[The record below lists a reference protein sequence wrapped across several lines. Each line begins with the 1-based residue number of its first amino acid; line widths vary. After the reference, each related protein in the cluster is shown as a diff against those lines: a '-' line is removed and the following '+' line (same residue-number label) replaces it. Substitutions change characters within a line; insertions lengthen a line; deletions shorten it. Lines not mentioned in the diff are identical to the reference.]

1 MFNPKHK
8 NITTRTEIKTNTIM
22 YHKDICSFPFE
33 PDTHCIITYFPR
45 NSVQHVGGEGH
56 HLESPRGRR
65 RGEKPRG
72 RRGGERRNHL
82 EDAGVEEAAGGDPEE
97 GARDVVGVLGRL
109 LDLSSRRRHG
119 W

>member
-1 MFNPKHK
+1 MPLEDKKSGHH
-8 NITTRTEIKTNTIM
+8 ITTIGWCGE
-22 YHKDICSFPFE
+22 
-33 PDTHCIITYFPR
+33 R
-45 NSVQHVGGEGH
+45 NLG
-56 HLESPRGRR
+56 
-65 RGEKPRG
+65 G

-82 EDAGVEEAAGGDPEE
+82 EDAGVEEAAGSDPEE

>member
-1 MFNPKHK
+1 MK
-8 NITTRTEIKTNTIM
+8 NLE
-22 YHKDICSFPFE
+22 DA
-33 PDTHCIITYFPR
+33 
-45 NSVQHVGGEGH
+45 GGERNLG
-56 HLESPRGRR
+56 
-65 RGEKPRG
+65 G
-72 RRGGERRNHL
+72 RRGGEWRNHL